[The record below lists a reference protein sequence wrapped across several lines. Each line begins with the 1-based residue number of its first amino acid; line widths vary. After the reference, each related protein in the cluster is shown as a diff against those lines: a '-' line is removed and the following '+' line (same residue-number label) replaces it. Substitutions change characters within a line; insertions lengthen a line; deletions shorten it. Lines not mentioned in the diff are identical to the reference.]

1 MKVKPNIEVFIDYY
15 FKEHSNKV
23 YNLFDNKKK
32 FIEFF
37 KEQLDVKG
45 NIENIKIY
53 SASNEIFDTE
63 KYFNKNDTPVDS
75 ESNNIKD

>member
-1 MKVKPNIEVFIDYY
+1 MKVKPNIEDFIDFY

-23 YNLFDNKKK
+23 YNLFDNKK
-32 FIEFF
+32 FIDLF

-45 NIENIKIY
+45 NIVNIKIY
-53 SASNEIFDTE
+53 SASNEIFDCE
-63 KYFNKNDTPVDS
+63 KYFNKNNTPVDS